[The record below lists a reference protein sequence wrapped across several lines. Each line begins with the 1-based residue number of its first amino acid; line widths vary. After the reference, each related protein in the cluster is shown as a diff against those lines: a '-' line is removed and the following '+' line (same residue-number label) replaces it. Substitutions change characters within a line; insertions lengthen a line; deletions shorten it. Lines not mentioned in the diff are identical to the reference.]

1 MEPSREEAVLSSRLV
16 RIPCLS
22 GGEGRGND
30 LRVKL
35 AGFMTRD
42 KQGRGREGKL
52 ELYRATLPLS
62 IILFS
67 PTLPFSSSSYVRSN
81 LPRSNDT
88 RPVRPPLYNS
98 RKGESFGNEWNLFS
112 GPNRFVNWIGT
123 FSRKKKKGKDSGRWF
138 EKSSME

>member
-42 KQGRGREGKL
+42 KQGWGREGKL

-67 PTLPFSSSSYVRSN
+67 PTLPSSSSSSFSYVRSN

-98 RKGESFGNEWNLFS
+98 RKGESFGNEWNLFP
-112 GPNRFVNWIGT
+112 GPNRFVNWNGT
-123 FSRKKKKGKDSGRWF
+123 FSRKKEEEGKK
-138 EKSSME
+138 